1 MASQKRLGS
10 CPIVIPDGKIY
21 TAEEFVLPSSY
32 ANYMKGVL
40 IPGGCIRDRAEK
52 MAYDIRKHYK
62 QGELHIVCLLKGSR
76 PFFAT
81 LSDFLMQQET
91 FGSSGQRLEI
101 FHHFVNINTYS
112 NDGTTGQVKFTGVE
126 LTCLKGKDV
135 LVVDDIVETGNT
147 LNYVKEW
154 LSKFEPKSVRTA
166 GLLQVRIKGELPPVD
181 FLGFTGPREWFV
193 GFGIDY
199 NDHFRGLP
207 HLCVLG
213 EQGKKAFSV

>member
-1 MASQKRLGS
+1 MAEQKYLGS
-10 CPIVIPDGKIY
+10 CPIVIPDDKIY
-21 TAEEFVLPSSY
+21 TAEEVVLPSKY
-32 ANYMKGVL
+32 ATYMKGIL

-52 MAYDIRKHYK
+52 MAYDIRKYYK

-81 LSDFLMQQET
+81 LSDFLVQQDT
-91 FGSSGQRLEI
+91 FATSGQRLDI
-101 FHHFVNINTYS
+101 FHHFVNVNTYR
-112 NDGTTGQVKFTGVE
+112 NDASSGQVRFAALDLV
-126 LTCLKGKDV
+126 CLKGKDV

-147 LNYVKEW
+147 LKYIRDW
-154 LSKFEPKSVRTA
+154 LSKFEPKSVRMA
-166 GLLQVRIKGELPPVD
+166 CLLQVRIKGELPQVD
-181 FLGFTGPREWFV
+181 FLGFTGPQEWYV